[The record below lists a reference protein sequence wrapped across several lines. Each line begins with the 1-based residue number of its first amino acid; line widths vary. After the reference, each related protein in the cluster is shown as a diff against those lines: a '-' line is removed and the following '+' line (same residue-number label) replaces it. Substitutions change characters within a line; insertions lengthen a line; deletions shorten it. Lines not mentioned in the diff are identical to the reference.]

1 MSAEGL
7 KSAVLDKARRE
18 AGQVL
23 AQARASS
30 EQGDRQAEE
39 QSRREAAAILEQ
51 ARLEASREREQA
63 LAALQREQR
72 LQTLA
77 AKNRLLEQAFAG
89 AVEGFRGLPA
99 QRLREL
105 YREELA
111 SLDLR
116 DAGLR
121 VPPGA
126 KPEFEALLE
135 GRARV
140 EEDPA
145 VEAGYIVVRSDFR
158 LDRSLAARLAEIR
171 AQMRPKIA
179 QLLFESEE

>member
-1 MSAEGL
+1 
-7 KSAVLDKARRE
+7 
-18 AGQVL
+18 
-23 AQARASS
+23 
-30 EQGDRQAEE
+30 
-39 QSRREAAAILEQ
+39 LE
-51 ARLEASREREQA
+51 
-63 LAALQREQR
+63 REQR
-72 LQTLA
+72 LEMLA

-89 AVEGFRGLPA
+89 AAEGFRGLPA
-99 QRLREL
+99 ERLREL

-111 SLDLR
+111 STDLR

-145 VEAGYIVVRSDFR
+145 LDAGYIVVRSDFR

-171 AQMRPKIA
+171 AEMRSKIA
-179 QLLFESEE
+179 QLLFEAEE